1 MRTKSAFNI
10 AMRFLSGL
18 RFFTQQRYAAI
29 SKAPKENPTPNDILE
44 KSIAQLNLTMIELD
58 DTLPSRYIL
67 STQLFFDI
75 FEVMVNLGVGAFLSY
90 VWAMGYHCAVPA
102 AVPSCW
108 VVLLLCAFAAFTF
121 QSLLQIVTMTGWR
134 ARESKLAG
142 IAGLVTFLVSAILF
156 YFNVSYVNQ
165 ETVIAIAQHVN
176 ALFMQLSRDIV
187 PMSLTALVPAVQVGL
202 SIFAGLLAAGLVI
215 PAVRYTQ
222 AIEVMNFGARAA
234 LVSSFEK
241 KLMWLDFLLPAF
253 VAVLFSPLPLFLM
266 KRWFRRVLTSEAA
279 LEVFSNHLMTVQLT
293 AGAVMLVVRVLCMK
307 KHLQCFLDSVV
318 RVVSAHLIAAGAGQ
332 VLDQSLLLPRVK
344 VRHFENFYRLIL
356 FVFILF
362 IVFI

>member
-58 DTLPSRYIL
+58 DTLASRYIL

-75 FEVMVNLGVGAFLSY
+75 FEVMVNLGIGALMSY
-90 VWAMGYHCAVPA
+90 AWAMGYHCAVPTA
-102 AVPSCW
+102 IPSCW
-108 VVLLLCAFAAFTF
+108 VVLLLVAFAAFTF
-121 QSLLQIVTMTGWR
+121 QCLLQIVTMTGWR

-142 IAGLVTFLVSAILF
+142 IAGLATFLVCAILF
-156 YFNVSYVNQ
+156 YFDLSYVNKD
-165 ETVIAIAQHVN
+165 TVVAIAQHVN
-176 ALFMQLSRDIV
+176 ALLMQLSRDIV
-187 PMSLTALVPAVQVGL
+187 PMSLTALAPAVMVAL
-202 SIFAGLLAAGLVI
+202 SMFAGLLAAGLVI
-215 PAVRYTQ
+215 PAIRYSQ
-222 AIEVMNFGARAA
+222 AIEVMNFGARSA
-234 LVSSFEK
+234 LVSSSEK
-241 KLMWLDFLLPAF
+241 ALMWLDFVLPAF
-253 VAVLFSPLPLFLM
+253 VAVLFSPLPLFLLQ
-266 KRWFRRVLTSEAA
+266 KLFPHAALTSGAGA
-279 LEVFSNHLMTVQLT
+279 EVFTNTLLTVQLA
-293 AGAVMLVVRVLCMK
+293 AGGMMLLVRMLCMK

-344 VRHFENFYRLIL
+344 VCC
-356 FVFILF
+356 
-362 IVFI
+362 